1 MTSPKWKLLKSEF
14 IADLKIF
21 QARFDY
27 LLNPYSQKVVKV
39 TVLEANDA
47 ANIIAINKAGEL
59 LMVKQ
64 FRFGTQE
71 YSLEIPGGF
80 VDDGEEALQAAK
92 RELIEETGY
101 TSTNWEKLG
110 TVYSNPVYQNAQ
122 IHHFIAR
129 DIEQTHPTDFDDEEH
144 IEIKFYSIEELSKA
158 AKENKI
164 THPHTISA
172 LCRMYNL
179 FDADELS

>member
-1 MTSPKWKLLKSEF
+1 MATPQWKLLKSEF

-21 QARFDY
+21 RARFDY
-27 LLNPYSQKVVKV
+27 LLNPHSQKEIRV
-39 TVLEANDA
+39 TVLEADDA
-47 ANIIAINKAGEL
+47 ANIIALNKEGEI
-59 LMVKQ
+59 LMIQQ

-80 VDDGEEALQAAK
+80 VDDGEDALQGAK

-101 TSTNWEKLG
+101 TSSNWEKIG
-110 TVYSNPVYQNAQ
+110 TIFSNPVYQNAQ

-129 DIEQTHPTDFDDEEH
+129 DIEQTHPTDFDEQEH
-144 IEIKFYSIEELSKA
+144 IEVKFYSLEELKKE
-158 AKENKI
+158 AKEDRI

-172 LCRMYNL
+172 LCRIYNL
-179 FDADELS
+179 FDTI